1 MNQQTALFHKKKPAR
16 LGRKLTILLLVL
28 FTLLVLMFDIN
39 WFTPQINQN
48 ISKTSGSQ
56 ININNIELNLSSPTS
71 ITLNDIK
78 IEQPGLSGTIAKL
91 YLQIDLWRL
100 FSKELIV
107 EQVTIDSPNFAL
119 NLEKLKQQQ
128 TETTPTEQGQT
139 QAQPLPLDLVVVDR
153 VLINKLNVKET
164 SSEQLF
170 VINNSNIQVLNLQLV
185 ENAQV
190 NKEVHLPG
198 AKLQALFENVAV
210 QSEQVG
216 EIKIL
221 AQSFA
226 DKVFVEQLSIDN
238 QPSMLDLTATVYL
251 PFASPKIELKATDN
265 KLQLEQFSH
274 LMKELS
280 VQPQGL
286 VKFSTALTANIANQP
301 EQNPLTMVTGSFD
314 ADIAPGKLIGLDVN
328 SALTALK
335 DSQETSLLDIGGYL
349 LTGPLGLIAGQLFDL
364 TGGISTL
371 GGETQINHLSIKTNF
386 EQGVVDVTD
395 TAIATDK
402 YRLALK
408 GKADI
413 VAQEFQQ
420 FQFAILDQQGCADL
434 SQTLNGPMN
443 EPTSAVAS
451 NLLASVASPVTDIVS
466 SVTNTV
472 SDCEVFYSGVVQQP

>member
-1 MNQQTALFHKKKPAR
+1 MTQQTALFHKKKSAR

-28 FTLLVLMFDIN
+28 FALLVLVFDIN

-48 ISKTSGSQ
+48 ISKASGNQ
-56 ININNIELNLSSPTS
+56 ININNIELNLSSPAS

-78 IEQPGLSGTIAKL
+78 IEQPGLSGRIAKL
-91 YLQIDLWRL
+91 YVQIDLWRL
-100 FSKELIV
+100 FSQELIV

-128 TETTPTEQGQT
+128 TPATEQTKT
-139 QAQPLPLDLVVVDR
+139 QAQPLPLNLVVVDR
-153 VLINKLNVKET
+153 VLINKLTVKET

-170 VINNSNIQVLNLQLV
+170 AINNSNIQVLNLQLV
-185 ENAQV
+185 DNAQV

-198 AKLQALFENVAV
+198 AKLQALLENVAV

-216 EIKIL
+216 EVKIL

-226 DKVFVEQLSIDN
+226 DKVLVEQLSIDN
-238 QPSMLDLTATVYL
+238 QPSILDLSATVYL
-251 PFASPKIELKATDN
+251 PFAAPKIELQATDN

-274 LMKELS
+274 LMKDLS

-286 VKFSTALTANIANQP
+286 VEFSTAITANIANQP
-301 EQNPLTMVTGSFD
+301 EQDPLTMLTGSFD
-314 ADIAPGKLIGLDVN
+314 ANIAPGKLIGLDIN

-349 LTGPLGLIAGQLFDL
+349 LTGPLGLIAGQLLDL

-371 GGETQINHLSIKTNF
+371 GGETEINHLSIKTNF
-386 EQGVVDVTD
+386 KQGVVDVTD
-395 TAIATDK
+395 TAIATDQ

-420 FQFAILDQQGCADL
+420 FEFAILDQQGCADL

-466 SVTNTV
+466 SVSNTV